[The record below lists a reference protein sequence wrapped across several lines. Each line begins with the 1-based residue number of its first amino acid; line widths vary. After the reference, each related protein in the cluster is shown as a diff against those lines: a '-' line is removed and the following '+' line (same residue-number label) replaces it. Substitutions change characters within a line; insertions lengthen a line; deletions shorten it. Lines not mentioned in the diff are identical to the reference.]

1 MAKTSSIAKNN
12 RRKKMAAK
20 GEPKRALLRKT
31 IIDPNAT
38 DDQVIEAQKKLQK
51 SPIDTSRIRVR
62 NRCELTGR
70 SRGYYRDFGLSRIKF
85 RELALDGKIPGVSK
99 ASW

>member
-1 MAKTSSIAKNN
+1 MAKISSIAKNN

-20 GEPKRALLRKT
+20 GEPKRAALRKI

-38 DDQVIEAQKKLQK
+38 DEEVIDAQKKLQK
-51 SPIDTSRIRVR
+51 MPRDTSRIRVR

-70 SRGYYRDFGLSRIKF
+70 SRGYYRDFGISRIKL
-85 RELALDGKIPGVSK
+85 RELGHRGMLPGVTKS
-99 ASW
+99 SW